1 MIKIGMLGMSPGNA
15 HPYSWSAIINGQYD
29 GAEITRIGYPGV
41 TEYLNKNKSSL
52 GIDGARVT
60 HVWAQDRSISES
72 IAGSSEIPHVVSDLN
87 DMIGAVDAIILGRDD
102 PENHVEMARPFI
114 DADIPIFIDK
124 PLAAN
129 RKDLQYFKEKIEE
142 GKFIFSCSSMRY
154 AAETQ
159 LARSIIDSLGPT
171 QLVTATGKKDW
182 IKYGVHMLE
191 AVFAVLDD
199 PAPVSVWSVGE
210 KNKEVVHVEFENGIV
225 ATFHLFMDIS
235 SVFQV
240 NLYGTHDYYNYQLS
254 DSYAMFSHN
263 LDVFVEGLRRGHS
276 LLPFKKTY
284 QIINTVISALES
296 QESGQKINLKSL

>member
-1 MIKIGMLGMSPGNA
+1 MINIGMIGMSPGNA
-15 HPYSWSAIINGQYD
+15 HPYSWSSIINGRYN
-29 GAEITRIGYPGV
+29 GPEIARIGYPGV
-41 TEYLNKNKSSL
+41 TAYLDKNQDDL

-60 HVWAQDRSISES
+60 HIWTQDRSVSES
-72 IAGSSEIPHVVSDLN
+72 IAESSEIPHIASDLT
-87 DMIGAVDAIILGRDD
+87 DMIGTVDAIILGRDD

-114 DADIPIFIDK
+114 DAGIPLFIDK

-129 RKDLQYFKEKIEE
+129 RSDLQYFKEKIEE

-154 AAETQ
+154 AKETQ
-159 LARSIIDSLGPT
+159 LARSIIDSLGSI

-199 PAPVSVWSVGE
+199 PVPISVWSIGD
-210 KNKEVVHVEFENGIV
+210 KNKEVVHVEFQNGIV

-240 NLYGTHDYYNYQLS
+240 SLYGTHDFYNYQLS
-254 DSYAMFSHN
+254 DSYSMFRHN
-263 LDVFVEGLRRGHS
+263 LDIFIEGIRRGHS
-276 LLPFKKTY
+276 LLPFQKTY
-284 QIINTVISALES
+284 QIIDTVITALES
-296 QESGQKINLKSL
+296 QQAGHKLNLKSL